1 MGIPQECVLTEHP
14 AKVVQVAGGN
24 YFVDCPV
31 CLTYKISS
39 GASIEI
45 PSKYSDSLLILAAI
59 TRRRSDDGNPIFLHE
74 DNVEEI
80 LDSVAVPNGLLEQID
95 EIVKYVYKKTSH
107 AGGGVVINYK
117 NDYPI
122 AF

>member
-1 MGIPQECVLTEHP
+1 MWIAQFASRTKLAVGLRLRFRQSIQTP
-14 AKVVQVAGGN
+14 
-24 YFVDCPV
+24 
-31 CLTYKISS
+31 CLSS
-39 GASIEI
+39 Q
-45 PSKYSDSLLILAAI
+45 
-59 TRRRSDDGNPIFLHE
+59 RLHE